1 MASILH
7 ICVFLFFSVSFF
19 KHDFFFAVTEKVWES
34 ESTDAS
40 DVEPP
45 PKKQQPVKQQS
56 PPQVNTPPLFHRYL
70 KKSKLLTRDHP

>member
-1 MASILH
+1 
-7 ICVFLFFSVSFF
+7 
-19 KHDFFFAVTEKVWES
+19 VWES

-56 PPQVNTPPLFHRYL
+56 PPQVNTPPLLVHLDQR
-70 KKSKLLTRDHP
+70 SR